1 VSQNNHSRRRVLLG
15 TGALVAG
22 TAGSIA
28 FITDKSA
35 ATASVSGD
43 YTIPNREAVLADTTL
58 TDVRLVTDAS
68 WSYQANAE
76 MHSVELE
83 VHVGPSTDDLDLIAR
98 QIEEDFAKESLT
110 GDSSAEG
117 SLMSAG
123 GFSIEDF
130 RPTNGELSTSVVADL
145 RMYVLRHGEVAVEAI
160 QQTTFDVTI
169 RDEELTVEPTLS
181 GEGSV
186 EVVTESAE

>member
-1 VSQNNHSRRRVLLG
+1 M
-15 TGALVAG
+15 
-22 TAGSIA
+22 
-28 FITDKSA
+28 TDKSA
-35 ATASVSGD
+35 ATASVSGE

-58 TDVRLVTDAS
+58 TDVRLSTDAS
-68 WSYQANAE
+68 WSFDANAE
-76 MHSVELE
+76 MHTVEIE
-83 VHVGPSTDDLDLIAR
+83 VHVGPSMDGLDLIAR
-98 QIEEDFAKESLT
+98 QVKEGLAKESLT
-110 GDSSAEG
+110 GESSVKG

-160 QQTTFDVTI
+160 QQTTFDVTV

-186 EVVTESAE
+186 EVVTESQQ